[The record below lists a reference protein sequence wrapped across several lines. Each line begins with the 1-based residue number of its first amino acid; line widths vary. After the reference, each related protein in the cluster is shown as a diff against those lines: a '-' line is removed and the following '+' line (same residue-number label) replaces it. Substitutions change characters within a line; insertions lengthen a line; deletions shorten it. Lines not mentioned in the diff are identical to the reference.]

1 MKLSGDDRK
10 PQTNDHLIDQIR
22 TVVDQDVTDPSEW
35 YKIIIA
41 VRDLVGVT
49 R

>member
-1 MKLSGDDRK
+1 MI
-10 PQTNDHLIDQIR
+10 NHEHLLDQIR
-22 TVVDQDVTDPSEW
+22 VVVDQDVTEPSEW
-35 YKIIIA
+35 YKIILA

>member
-1 MKLSGDDRK
+1 MEDRK
-10 PQTNDHLIDQIR
+10 PQTADHLVDQIR
-22 TVVDQDVTDPSEW
+22 TVVDQDITSPNEW
-35 YKIIIA
+35 YKIILA